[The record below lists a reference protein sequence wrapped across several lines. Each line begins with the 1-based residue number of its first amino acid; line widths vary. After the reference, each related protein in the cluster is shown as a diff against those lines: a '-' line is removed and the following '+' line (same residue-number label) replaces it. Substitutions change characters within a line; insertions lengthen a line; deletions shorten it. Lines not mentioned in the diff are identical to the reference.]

1 MHGNSPLNRK
11 LILLVAIVTLLGV
24 WLVDDPHP
32 SFQSASIPQPITPFS
47 AELDA
52 EYGQAP
58 TNTIRGSRSGTLV
71 TLAPGQNL
79 TTLLGKQGIS
89 QRQVALLAMAAESVI
104 DLGRLQVGINIAVAQ
119 PAPGQHRIRLAR
131 EYGELVQATYIEG
144 QWHVELLHVPTEQL
158 AEEHDLVIHNS
169 LYQDA
174 EQNGIPN
181 AVINSSVMALSHFV
195 DFQRQVQPGD
205 LMEVRFERTEVVS
218 FKPLFSHLQNPLL
231 LTYLRF
237 TNAGEDYRLIRYKG
251 SFYFPDGRLAQ
262 SFLLK
267 TPLNGARLSSY
278 YGNRHH
284 PVLGY
289 DRMHKGIDFSAPI
302 GTPIMAAGRGVVK
315 RASRYGSFGNAVV
328 IDHGDGYETLYAHLN
343 GFAETLK
350 PGDHVQQGDVIGYLG
365 RTGLSAGRHLHYEVH
380 RHGRAINPLDIKA
393 PAQARLQGSALE
405 GFKQQLAQLKSS
417 DSQLASLAP

>member
-1 MHGNSPLNRK
+1 MNIR
-11 LILLVAIVTLLGV
+11 LILTVLLVTIIGV
-24 WLVDDPHP
+24 WLLDSPTQNTALV
-32 SFQSASIPQPITPFS
+32 PQPLTPFS
-47 AELDA
+47 AELEADHG
-52 EYGQAP
+52 ELSGLERRY
-58 TNTIRGSRSGTLV
+58 IRSSRTGRIVKLQN
-71 TLAPGQNL
+71 GQNL
-79 TTLLGKQGIS
+79 TTLLGGQGLS
-89 QRQVALLAMAAESVI
+89 QRQVALLAMSAEPII
-104 DLGRLQVGINIAVAQ
+104 DLGQLQTGVNIEISH
-119 PAPGQHRIRLAR
+119 PKPGQHRIRLAR
-131 EYGELVQATYIEG
+131 EYGELVQATYVEG
-144 QWHVELLHVPTEQL
+144 DWHVELLHVPTEQL

-174 EQNGIPN
+174 EHNGIPN
-181 AVINSSVMALSHFV
+181 GVINSSVMALSHFV

-205 LMEVRFERTEVVS
+205 LMEVRFERTEVTS
-218 FKPLFSHLQNPLL
+218 FKSLFSHLQNPLL

-237 TNAGEDYRLIRYKG
+237 TNSGEDYRLVRYKG
-251 SFYFPDGRLAQ
+251 AFYFPDGRLAQ

-315 RASRYGSFGNAVV
+315 RANRYGSFGNAVV

-343 GFAETLK
+343 DFADDLK
-350 PGDHVQQGDVIGYLG
+350 PGNHVKQGDVIGYLG
-365 RTGLSAGRHLHYEVH
+365 KTGLSAGRHLHYEVH
-380 RHGRAINPLDIKA
+380 HNGRAINPLDIKA
-393 PAQARLQGSALE
+393 PAQARLQGAALE
-405 GFKQQLAQLKSS
+405 GFKQQLAQLKSA

>member
-1 MHGNSPLNRK
+1 VG
-11 LILLVAIVTLLGV
+11 IWLL
-24 WLVDDPHP
+24 DDP
-32 SFQSASIPQPITPFS
+32 SQSTQSTLIPQPVQPFS

-52 EYGQAP
+52 RYGELSALERRY
-58 TNTIRGSRSGTLV
+58 IRSARTGRIIKLNN
-71 TLAPGQNL
+71 GQNL
-79 TTLLGKQGIS
+79 TSLLGNQGIS
-89 QRQVALLAMAAESVI
+89 QRQVALLAMAAEPII
-104 DLGRLQVGINIAVAQ
+104 DLGQLQTGVNIEISHPQ
-119 PAPGQHRIRLAR
+119 PGQHRVRLAR
-131 EYGELVQATYIEG
+131 EYGELVQATYKEG
-144 QWHVELLHVPTEQL
+144 SWHVELLHVPTEQL

-174 EQNGIPN
+174 DQNGIPN
-181 AVINSSVMALSHFV
+181 GVINSSVMALSHFV

-205 LMEVRFERTEVVS
+205 IMEVRFERTEVTS
-218 FKPLFSHLQNPLL
+218 FKSLFNHLQNPLL

-237 TNAGEDYRLIRYKG
+237 TNSGEDYRLIRYKG
-251 SFYFPDGRLAQ
+251 AFYFPDGRLAQ

-343 GFAETLK
+343 DFASGLK
-350 PGDHVQQGDVIGYLG
+350 PGDHVKQGDVIGYLG
-365 RTGLSAGRHLHYEVH
+365 KTGLSAGRHLHYEVH
-380 RHGRAINPLDIKA
+380 HHGRAINPLDIKA
-393 PAQARLQGSALE
+393 PAQARLQGAALD
-405 GFKQQLAQLKSS
+405 GFKQQLAQLKSM
-417 DSQLASLAP
+417 DSQLASLSP